1 MKRVA
6 FLKVLP
12 HEGIIPNIEKI
23 HNWLL
28 RDAKK
33 YNFKIFTEIQPFN
46 EYTTSNIHEKNI
58 QNEHRLVAWRFDRDD
73 KVPDEEV
80 VNLVGADGNI
90 LYAWVCPR
98 CKSFCRRAEFPR
110 NSNANVYFGCK
121 CRESFFHG
129 CFEI

>member
-6 FLKVLP
+6 FLKILP

-33 YNFKIFTEIQPFN
+33 YNFKIFTEIRPFD
-46 EYTTSNIHEKNI
+46 EYTASNIHEKNI

-73 KVPDEEV
+73 KVSDEEV
-80 VNLVGADGNI
+80 VNLVGPDGNI

-98 CKSFCRRAEFPR
+98 CKSFCRRAEHPN
-110 NSNANVYFGCK
+110 NSKDDVYFGCR
-121 CRESFFHG
+121 CRESVFYG
-129 CFEI
+129 CFEL